1 MLLEMHSHTSEF
13 SSCSNVTAVELV
25 RQVFSL
31 GLQGI
36 VITDHHHLWIPE
48 DLQALR
54 RAAEIPGHFV
64 LLSGQEVS
72 TSDFGDVLV
81 YGASRTIARHTPV
94 KAIREMYPEAALVWA
109 HPYRNNRVPKD
120 HRLQSPLLDAI
131 EIFNS
136 NHTVRAN
143 SRSLRDWHRLRFT
156 AIAGT
161 DTHGRSYAGIYP
173 TLFDHP
179 VASVEELAGEIRRGR
194 CHPFLKEIPKAG
206 AAAQVMEVTIG
217 AKGRGHSR
225 ERIII
230 KSAPNTEKW
239 NSTARAFEI
248 LETLAAHGFSNG
260 SFRVPRPLD
269 ADAGAQVAIEQ
280 GVRGQS
286 LYEKLISASSPDRAD
301 FLQMA
306 GRWLARLH
314 NCRLVVTSPDEFLP
328 KESER
333 LIRYLDHFTESGNP
347 HAAKL
352 AEIIDRVRAEEEQIA
367 ARQHTLFVQ
376 GHGDYHPKN
385 IFIGLDSS
393 VHPTETFIAAI
404 DFEHS
409 MVLPPAF
416 DVGGFL
422 AQYRNQFLNEP
433 QVVRDC
439 PETIFLDAYL
449 QEAAP
454 PPADFLRQVEL
465 FRARGNLGIAS
476 YLVNLGLG
484 EDENVW
490 RLLVEAERAI
500 AVYTAYGERQDG

>member
-36 VITDHHHLWIPE
+36 VITDHHHLWTPE

-54 RAAEIPGHFV
+54 RAAEIPEHFV

-81 YGASRTIARHTPV
+81 YGANRTIARHTPV

-120 HRLQSPLLDAI
+120 HRLQNPLLDAI

-143 SRSLRDWHRLRFT
+143 SRSLQDWHRLRFT
-156 AIAGT
+156 AVAGT

-179 VASVEELAGEIRRGR
+179 VASIEELAGEIRRGR

-217 AKGRGHSR
+217 AKGRGRSR

-230 KSAPNTEKW
+230 KSVQNIEKW

-248 LETLAAHGFSNG
+248 LKTLAAHGFSKG
-260 SFRVPRPLD
+260 AFRVPRPLD

-286 LYEKLISASSPDRAD
+286 LYEKLVSASSADRAD
-301 FLQMA
+301 FLRMA

-314 NCRLVVTSPDEFLP
+314 NCRLVVTSQDEFLP
-328 KESER
+328 KEAER
-333 LIRYLDHFTESGNP
+333 LARYLDHFTASGNP

-352 AEIIDRVRAEEEQIA
+352 AEIIERVRAEEELIT

-385 IFIGLDSS
+385 IFIGIDSS
-393 VHPTETFIAAI
+393 VLATETFIAAI

-439 PETIFLDAYL
+439 PERVFLDAYL
-449 QEAAP
+449 QEAAA